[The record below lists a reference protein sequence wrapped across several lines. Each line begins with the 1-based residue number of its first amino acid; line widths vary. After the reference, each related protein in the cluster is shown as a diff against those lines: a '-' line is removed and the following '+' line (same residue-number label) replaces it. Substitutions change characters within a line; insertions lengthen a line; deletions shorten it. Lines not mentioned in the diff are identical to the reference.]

1 MSYFVPDD
9 ALAHVRPISLV
20 PIISMYP
27 TVSLLVN
34 IVHCIYQIDQTKSC
48 KQVSLAFGR

>member
-9 ALAHVRPISLV
+9 ALAHVKP
-20 PIISMYP
+20 MYP
-27 TVSLLVN
+27 TVSLLID

-48 KQVSLAFGR
+48 KQVSL